1 MSRSYDTHE
10 FYCIKCGQKNISLQ
24 RKVNHKHAKHH
35 MKKLWCWH
43 CKEEMNC
50 VECKNDEEVKEFKN
64 NFLAGKYLKEVERS
78 KRITKREQLIWAQ

>member
-1 MSRSYDTHE
+1 
-10 FYCIKCGQKNISLQ
+10 
-24 RKVNHKHAKHH
+24 

-78 KRITKREQLIWAQ
+78 TRVTQREQLMWAQ